1 MKKYKLNNNLS
12 SERFD
17 EFDIDSLPSNSILRT
32 YLELQNKEKELKK
45 LKNDL
50 INYTSAI
57 KNLDI
62 VKNAKNNFP
71 KEEGK
76 NINENEES
84 DKEPKSQKID

>member
-76 NINENEES
+76 NFNENEES
-84 DKEPKSQKID
+84 DKEHKSQKID